1 MHGIRRREFITLLG
15 GAAIACPVLA
25 RAQQPKLPK
34 RVVIGFLSAASKL
47 VGARYYQGFP
57 QGMREHGYR
66 EGVDYLLVE
75 RYADGQVDRLSSLA
89 QGLVS
94 VGPDVIVVSNTA
106 AALATRQATSRIPI
120 VVGTATDPVGVGLAA
135 SEAHPGGNV
144 TGILFRLDG
153 LTGKQLEFALEFVAG
168 AMRIGVLTN
177 VDNPSNV
184 VQRRDAELA
193 AQKLGMTP
201 VVVEVRLSDDI
212 DSAFQTLV
220 RERADI
226 VVVLNDALFVTAH
239 RQIAAF
245 ALALHLPTVF
255 GLREHVEDGGLM
267 SYGLIN

>member
-1 MHGIRRREFITLLG
+1 
-15 GAAIACPVLA
+15 
-25 RAQQPKLPK
+25 
-34 RVVIGFLSAASKL
+34 
-47 VGARYYQGFP
+47 
-57 QGMREHGYR
+57 
-66 EGVDYLLVE
+66 
-75 RYADGQVDRLSSLA
+75 
-89 QGLVS
+89 
-94 VGPDVIVVSNTA
+94 VIVVSNTA

-120 VVGTATDPVGVGLAA
+120 VVGTLTDPVGVGLAA
-135 SEAHPGGNV
+135 SEAYPGGNV

-153 LTGKQLEFALEFVAG
+153 LTGKQLEFALEFVPG

-184 VQRRDAELA
+184 VQQRDAELA

-201 VVVEVRLSDDI
+201 LVIEVRSSDDI

-226 VVVLNDALFVTAH
+226 VVVLNDAVFVTAH

-267 SYGLIN
+267 SYGIDQLESFRRVAYYVDRILKGDKPGELPMEFPTKLDLVINAATAKAL